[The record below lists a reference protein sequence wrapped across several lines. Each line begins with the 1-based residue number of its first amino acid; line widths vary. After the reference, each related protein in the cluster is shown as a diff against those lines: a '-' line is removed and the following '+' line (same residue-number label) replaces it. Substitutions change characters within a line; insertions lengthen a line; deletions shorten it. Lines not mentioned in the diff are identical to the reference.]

1 MSVFVNRGG
10 RLAALRQALQDV
22 RPGRCRIAVLS
33 GPPGIGKTALAE
45 RFAATAVNATVLRA
59 CGAEEDTGLAFG
71 LTRQLLGP
79 AGADTLCEAIE
90 RLPEV
95 PVIVIVDDA
104 QWADHPSLQ
113 EICSLPRRVRSVP
126 LLIVMVVRDPGDP
139 GLPGAVHRILGADG
153 TLRIPLPGLDEDAV
167 GDLCAEL
174 TGHRPS
180 RRAARR
186 LARHTEGNPRHLRAL
201 LAEVSAETVDEL
213 DVPLPVPRS
222 VAAPVLAAL
231 DACTPATR
239 ALVGAAAVLDE
250 RCPLHLAAAIAEIG
264 EPLAALEEAIGSG
277 LLAEEIGTG
286 HIRFRS
292 PPTREAV
299 YQEHLGPVRRAALH
313 ERAAAAVPDL
323 AARLWHRARSTVGP
337 DADLAAGLGT
347 LGRRHAAT
355 GQWLEAARYLGAAA
369 GLTPDAAA
377 RERLDLEASECL
389 ITAGEADQNAV
400 TRRLNELAPS
410 PWRDY
415 VQALLEL
422 NAGRIEAAASLLTE
436 SQRASGTDGTPQARI
451 TAHLSF
457 VRRLQH
463 RTWSID
469 SLADAD
475 DLNGVR
481 QRVLGHLLQAGERRI
496 SGDWDEALRAG
507 DAAAS
512 LAAGGG
518 QALLV
523 PLCAVSQVPLL
534 AARGEWDAA
543 EARLRTARDHPAA
556 QTVPLVSAAVATAA
570 AHLAAAHGDD
580 DRVLRVSPTVP
591 SDLVVDALI
600 AVGRLDEAETV
611 LHRLQVNA
619 AGRPAETA
627 AAARV
632 RGNLHAARRET
643 RQAVAA
649 FEDSLKILDGMRA
662 PFLTALTRLDFG
674 AFLRRAGRRGTAAAH
689 LEPAHAGFEALRA
702 RPYLARCAR
711 ELAACGRP
719 GGGRPAGE
727 SPVGLTAQESAVAGR
742 AARGL
747 TNRQIARE
755 MVISVKTVEY
765 HLGNIYPKL
774 RVRSRTELAVRM
786 ATG

>member
-1 MSVFVNRGG
+1 MSVFVNRG
-10 RLAALRQALQDV
+10 RQLAALRQAFQDAG
-22 RPGRCRIAVLS
+22 PGRCRIAVLS
-33 GPPGIGKTALAE
+33 GPPGIGKTAMAE

-71 LTRQLLGP
+71 LTHQLIGSAEP
-79 AGADTLCEAIE
+79 DTLYEAIE
-90 RLPEV
+90 RSQDG
-95 PVIVIVDDA
+95 PVVVVVDDA

-113 EICSLPRRVRSVP
+113 AICSLPRRVRTAS
-126 LLIVMVVRDPGDP
+126 LLIVMIVRDPGDP

-153 TLRIPLPGLDEDAV
+153 TLRIALTGLDEDAV
-167 GDLCAEL
+167 RDLCAEL

-186 LARHTEGNPRHLRAL
+186 LRQHTEGNPRHLRAL
-201 LAEVSAETVDEL
+201 LAEVSPESVDEL

-231 DACTPATR
+231 DACTPA
-239 ALVGAAAVLDE
+239 AQGLIGATAVLDE
-250 RCPLHLAAAIAEIG
+250 RCPLHLAAAVAEVA
-264 EPLAALEEAIGSG
+264 EPLTALEEAIGSG

-292 PPTREAV
+292 PLTREAV

-313 ERAAAAVPDL
+313 ERAAAAVPDR

-337 DADLAAGLGT
+337 DADLATELGA
-347 LGRRHAAT
+347 LGHRHATT
-355 GQWLEAARYLGAAA
+355 GHWPEAARYLGAAA
-369 GLTPDAAA
+369 GLAPDAAA

-389 ITAGEADQNAV
+389 ISVGEADQHALA
-400 TRRLNELAPS
+400 RRLHELAPS

-422 NAGRIEAAASLLTE
+422 NAGRIHSAATLLTE
-436 SQRASGTDGTPQARI
+436 LQRASDSDGIPHARI
-451 TAHLSF
+451 NGHLRF
-457 VRRLQH
+457 VRHLQH
-463 RTWSID
+463 RTWSAA
-469 SLADAD
+469 SLADPD
-475 DLNGVR
+475 DLDGVR
-481 QRVLGHLLQAGERRI
+481 RRVIAHLQRAEQRWL
-496 SGDWDEALRAG
+496 SGDWDEALSEGNAG
-507 DAAAS
+507 GA

-523 PLCAVSQVPLL
+523 PLCEAGQVPLL

-543 EARLRTARDHPAA
+543 EARLRAARDRPAA
-556 QTVPLVSAAVATAA
+556 ETVPLVSAAVATAA
-570 AHLAAAHGDD
+570 AHLAAARGDD
-580 DRVLRVSPTVP
+580 DQVLRVSPTLP

-600 AVGRLDEAETV
+600 TLGRLDEAETV
-611 LHRLQVNA
+611 LDRLRANA
-619 AGRPAETA
+619 VGRPLEMA

-632 RGNLHAARRET
+632 RGGLHAARRET

-649 FEDSLKILDGMRA
+649 FENSLDVLDGLRA
-662 PFLTALTRLDFG
+662 PFLTALTRLGFG
-674 AFLRRAGRRGTAAAH
+674 AFLRRAGRRGAAAAH
-689 LEPAHAGFEALRA
+689 LEPAHVGFEALGA

-719 GGGRPAGE
+719 GGGRSAGE
-727 SPVGLTAQESAVAGR
+727 SSVGLTAQESAVAGR

-786 ATG
+786 AGG